1 MTDGSTDAGTG
12 PSCDAVL
19 VTDPTRRP
27 QCAGRHE
34 QEPVPDPEVLQLAAK
49 IFNLA
54 RQGGTGTLAAYVDAG
69 VPANLSNDKGD
80 TLVMLAAYHGHAQ
93 TVTALLER
101 GADPDRPNDRGQTPL
116 AGAVFKGEQVVVEAL
131 LDGGADPTAGTPSAV
146 DTARMFGLNDLVT
159 LFEGR

>member
-1 MTDGSTDAGTG
+1 MPGRG

-19 VTDPTRRP
+19 VTDPTGRP
-27 QCAGRHE
+27 ECAGHHE

-54 RQGGTGTLAAYVDAG
+54 REGGTDTLAAYVDAG
-69 VPANLSNDKGD
+69 VPANLSNDRGD

-93 TVTALLER
+93 TVTALLKR

-116 AGAVFKGEQVVVEAL
+116 AGAVFKGEQAVVEAL
-131 LDGGADPTAGTPSAV
+131 LDGDADPAAGTPSAV

>member
-1 MTDGSTDAGTG
+1 
-12 PSCDAVL
+12 V

-27 QCAGRHE
+27 EHAVRHE
-34 QEPVPDPEVLQLAAK
+34 QEPEPGAEVLQFAAK

-54 RQGGTGTLAAYVDAG
+54 REGGTETLAAYVDAG
-69 VPANLSNDKGD
+69 VPANLCNDKGD

-116 AGAVFKGEQVVVEAL
+116 AGAVFKGEQAAIEAL
-131 LDGGADPTAGTPSAV
+131 LDGGADPMAGIPSAI

-159 LFEGR
+159 LFQGR